1 MPSGRD
7 STKILNMAELKVLTD
22 ILAAN
27 DAIAEQNR
35 RMFKEA
41 GVLVLNLMSS
51 PGSGKTTLLEK
62 TLEAFAGELKFGVV
76 EGDIATSRDSAR
88 LQRFDVPIVQI
99 NTGSECHLDANMVYG
114 AVKDFPMKGL
124 DVLIIENV
132 GNLVCPAE
140 FVVGEDYKVMVLSVT
155 EGDDKPL
162 KYPLMFHESRLLL
175 INKTDLLPYVDFDLQ
190 VATDNA
196 GQVSPGLEVL
206 PVSCKTGEG
215 MDAWFDWIR
224 ARRKELCTS

>member
-1 MPSGRD
+1 
-7 STKILNMAELKVLTD
+7 MAELKVLTD

-35 RMFKEA
+35 KLFKDA

-51 PGSGKTTLLEK
+51 PGSGKTSLLER
-62 TLEAFAGELKFGVV
+62 TIESLGAELKFGVV
-76 EGDIATSRDSAR
+76 EGDIATSRDAER
-88 LQRFDVPIVQI
+88 LEKFDIPIVQI
-99 NTGSECHLDANMVYG
+99 NTRSECHLDANMVHG
-114 AVKDFPMKGL
+114 AVMDFPMKGL

-140 FVVGEDYKVMVLSVT
+140 FVVGEDHKVMVLSVT

-162 KYPLMFHESRLLL
+162 KYPLMFHESSLLL

-190 VATDNA
+190 AATDNA
-196 GQVSPGLEVL
+196 RQVSPGLEVL

-215 MDAWFDWIR
+215 MDAWYDWIR
-224 ARRKELCTS
+224 ARRKELCTN

>member
-1 MPSGRD
+1 
-7 STKILNMAELKVLTD
+7 MAELKVLTD

-27 DAIAEQNR
+27 DAIAQQNR
-35 RMFKEA
+35 KLFDEA
-41 GVLVLNLMSS
+41 GALVLNLMSS
-51 PGSGKTTLLEK
+51 PGSGKTALLEK
-62 TLEAFAGELKFGVV
+62 TFEAIAGELKFGVV

-88 LQRFDVPIVQI
+88 LQRFDIPIVQI
-99 NTGSECHLDANMVYG
+99 NTQSECHLDANMVHG

-140 FVVGEDYKVMVLSVT
+140 FVVGEDHKVMVLSVT

-162 KYPLMFHESRLLL
+162 KYPLMFHESSLLL

-190 VATDNA
+190 AATDNA

-224 ARRKELCTS
+224 ARRK